1 MKTKPK
7 TISANEWFVEYYK
20 PLYDFSESKGKTTV
34 WFSPS
39 GERKTA
45 DIFFDDLEG
54 SCVKIIHALIT
65 RVDTKSVE
73 WAKESYWGATSHSDW
88 VMGYV
93 EAVTYFY
100 RTTVDSKWFVNRG
113 VVPVKTPKKKKSVKK
128 QPNKKKSVKKQPS
141 KKGKKK

>member
-39 GERKTA
+39 GERKTT
-45 DIFFDDLEG
+45 DILFDDLEG
-54 SCVKIIHALIT
+54 FCVKILHALLT
-65 RVDTKSVE
+65 RVDTKE
-73 WAKESYWGATSHSDW
+73 EHWAGESHSDW
-88 VMGYV
+88 IMDYV
-93 EAVTYFY
+93 DAVTHFY

-128 QPNKKKSVKKQPS
+128 QPNKKKSVKKQPN

>member
-20 PLYDFSESKGKTTV
+20 PIYDFVESKGKTTV
-34 WFSPS
+34 WFSSS

-54 SCVKIIHALIT
+54 SCVKILHALLT
-65 RVDTKSVE
+65 KVDTKEEHPITS
-73 WAKESYWGATSHSDW
+73 WSTDSHSEW
-88 VMGYV
+88 VMEYV
-93 EAVTYFY
+93 QAVVYFY
-100 RTTVDSKWFVNRG
+100 NTTANSKWFLNHNTDIHG
-113 VVPVKTPKKKKSVKK
+113 GKIKTKKSVKK
-128 QPNKKKSVKKQPS
+128 KSKKKSVKKQPS